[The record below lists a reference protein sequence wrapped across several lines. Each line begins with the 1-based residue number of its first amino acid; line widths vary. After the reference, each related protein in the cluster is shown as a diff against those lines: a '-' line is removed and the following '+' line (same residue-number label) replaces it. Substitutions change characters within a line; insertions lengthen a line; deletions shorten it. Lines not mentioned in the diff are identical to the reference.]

1 MKQRMVLL
9 ACCVGA
15 AVLAVAVAALAT
27 GGSGTPGKAA
37 AAILPV
43 ANLGVAP
50 ANAVE
55 QTVEQAENASLAT
68 LSPLATTQSQS
79 MNCLASEC
87 SLSSS
92 WASLDSLPDA
102 ANSLVDNPTTG
113 VGKGI
118 EASIR
123 PSGNSTSMKSALS
136 LNTIV
141 KRNTTLL
148 GNLFSATLANEYE
161 RSNDRVVSTE
171 IQDLNGTFAGCTS
184 KYICTIVGAAGSEVT
199 SFTNVQ
205 IGTTTATV
213 TLKVHG
219 WQDDAHYT
227 GPTGALSWQRIAG
240 TLLVKDTL
248 QKLADGTWQVVK
260 GRSTFADGSG
270 P

>member
-1 MKQRMVLL
+1 MKKRSLLLTCGVTSVVL
-9 ACCVGA
+9 AA
-15 AVLAVAVAALAT
+15 AVMALAT
-27 GGSGTPGKAA
+27 GKSSTPGRADAA
-37 AAILPV
+37 TLPV

-55 QTVEQAENASLAT
+55 QTVEQVEDARLAT
-68 LSPLATTQSQS
+68 LSPLATTESQS
-79 MNCLASEC
+79 MNCQASAC
-87 SLSSS
+87 SPSSS

-123 PSGNSTSMKSALS
+123 PSGDTANIQGAFS
-136 LNTIV
+136 LATIV

-148 GNLFSATLANEYE
+148 GTLFSATLANEYE

-171 IQDLNGTFAGCTS
+171 IQDLNGTFAGCAE
-184 KYICTIVGAAGSEVT
+184 YICTIVGAAGAEVT
-199 SFTNVQ
+199 SFTKVDIN
-205 IGTTTATV
+205 GTTATV

-219 WQDDAHYT
+219 WQDDAHYV
-227 GPTGALSWQRIAG
+227 GPTVALSWQRITG

-248 QKLADGTWQVVK
+248 QKLADGAWQVVNR
-260 GRSTFADGSG
+260 RSTFAEGSG